1 MVLKSQININFVLFL
16 SLSLS
21 LSLSPSL
28 YLSLHLSVSLSIYLV
43 TSWLEKPEQD
53 VEFEKFKG
61 DNVSFECGAKGF
73 PLHVE
78 WKFQKRG
85 EETTHSVTGA
95 FKSLV

>member
-1 MVLKSQININFVLFL
+1 MVLKSQININFMLFL
-16 SLSLS
+16 SLSF
-21 LSLSPSL
+21 
-28 YLSLHLSVSLSIYLV
+28 SLSIYSV
-43 TSWLEKPEQD
+43 TSWLEKPKQD

-85 EETTHSVTGA
+85 EETTQSVTGA
-95 FKSLV
+95 FISSLV

>member
-1 MVLKSQININFVLFL
+1 MVLTSQININFMLFL
-16 SLSLS
+16 SLSF
-21 LSLSPSL
+21 
-28 YLSLHLSVSLSIYLV
+28 SLSIYSV
-43 TSWLEKPEQD
+43 TSWLEKPKQD

-85 EETTHSVTGA
+85 EETTQSVTGA
-95 FKSLV
+95 FISSLV

>member
-1 MVLKSQININFVLFL
+1 MADGYVIVRTLMVLKSQINIDFVLFL

-21 LSLSPSL
+21 P
-28 YLSLHLSVSLSIYLV
+28 LSVSLSIYLV

-85 EETTHSVTGA
+85 EETTQSVTGA

>member
-1 MVLKSQININFVLFL
+1 MMVLKSQININFVLFV
-16 SLSLS
+16 SLCL
-21 LSLSPSL
+21 
-28 YLSLHLSVSLSIYLV
+28 SLSIYLV
-43 TSWLEKPEQD
+43 ISWLEKPKHD

-85 EETTHSVTGA
+85 EETIQSITGT
-95 FKSLV
+95 FI

>member
-1 MVLKSQININFVLFL
+1 MVLKSQININFMLFL
-16 SLSLS
+16 SL
-21 LSLSPSL
+21 P
-28 YLSLHLSVSLSIYLV
+28 LSVSLSIYLV
-43 TSWLEKPEQD
+43 TSWLEKPKQD

-85 EETTHSVTGA
+85 EETTQSVTGA
-95 FKSLV
+95 FISSLV